1 MNKKL
6 LIIPLLLGISTSSY
20 SADEGG
26 VPPVTDPSEIRP
38 DGGLQ
43 QTQTVEQ
50 AINAAIEKAVAE
62 GKDPV
67 AAAAAATALAVKEA
81 VAKNPTNPAAAA
93 AAATAAAMKAVT
105 SNSSITDKGAAASA
119 IVQSAISAAPSYSAD
134 IKTAAVSAAPAD
146 LKNEITQAANYA
158 VFSNNIQLADPNP
171 TATTDANQAQLNIY
185 VQEQTNIQTA
195 VLNGDITVAQGFALQ
210 IQLSDTAPAGSGTK
224 SPVVLQQEIIAA
236 AKAGFITPAQGLTL
250 EKELIATAPV
260 NSGLV
265 LSNSQ

>member
-1 MNKKL
+1 MNRKL
-6 LIIPLLLGISTSSY
+6 LIIPLLLGISTLSY
-20 SADEGG
+20 AASTEEAFQDPTAQEL
-26 VPPVTDPSEIRP
+26 PPQDLTAE
-38 DGGLQ
+38 Q
-43 QTQTVEQ
+43 QVEQ

-67 AAAAAATALAVKEA
+67 AAAATATALAVKEA
-81 VAKNPTNPAAAA
+81 VKNNPTNPAAAA

-105 SNSSITDKGAAASA
+105 TNTSIADRGAAASA
-119 IVQSAISAAPSYSAD
+119 VVQSAISAAPSYSAD
-134 IKTAAVSAAPAD
+134 IKTAAVNAAPPS
-146 LKNEITQAANYA
+146 LTTEITQAANYA

-210 IQLSDTAPAGSGTK
+210 IQLSSTAPAGSGTT
-224 SPVVLQQEIIAA
+224 SPLALQKEIIAA
-236 AKAGFITPAQGLTL
+236 TTAGRITPAQGQTL
-250 EKELIATAPV
+250 QVTLIAAAPT

-265 LSNSQ
+265 LSPAN